1 MNLAL
6 TIHRGTNEIG
16 GSCVEIATATT
27 KILIDIGL
35 PLDSKA
41 SEDNLNLYNPGI
53 EDNIDAVFISHY
65 HLDHYGL
72 LPLLDESI
80 PVYASEGTK
89 KIFEI
94 NNVFLHQKEMKNLK
108 VIKPQDEIIIKD
120 ISIIPYTVDHSAY
133 DAMAFLIEAEGKRI
147 LYSGDIRLHGPKSKL
162 YKYLPKEVDYMILE
176 GTNIN
181 NEVYNIKTEK
191 DIEEEFL
198 SIFRST
204 SDAINYVWC
213 SGQNIDRL
221 VALYRACVKSK
232 KIMVV
237 DVYVANVLKE
247 IHGLNNKI
255 PFLNSHDNMG
265 VYYPK
270 YVTNNLKNSGHWNY
284 AIRLDPNHYKV
295 TPEMISA
302 DPGKYVVV
310 VRPSVLEFLKKCTPS
325 NGNLIT
331 SLWKEYEKRDEN
343 KRLIEWAKAKNYNL
357 YSVHT
362 SGHASLNELKEIVTM
377 LKPKKIIPIHTEHKE
392 KFKEHFTNVL
402 VIEDCEPLLL

>member
-1 MNLAL
+1 MTL
-6 TIHRGTNEIG
+6 TIHRGTNQIG

-41 SEDNLNLYNPGI
+41 SEDNLKLYNPGI
-53 EDNIDAVFISHY
+53 EGNIDAVFISHY

-72 LPLLDESI
+72 LPLLNESI
-80 PVYASEGTK
+80 PVYVSEGTK
-89 KIFEI
+89 KIFGI
-94 NNVFLHQKEMKNLK
+94 NDIFLYQKEMKNLK
-108 VIKPQDEIIIKD
+108 VIKPHDEIRIKD
-120 ISIIPYTVDHSAY
+120 ISIIPFTVDHSAY

-181 NEVYNIKTEK
+181 NEVDNIRTEK
-191 DIEEEFL
+191 DIEKEFL
-198 SIFRST
+198 SIFLST

-221 VALYRACVKSK
+221 VALYRACLKSK

-255 PFLNSHDNMG
+255 PFLNSQYNMG

-284 AIRLDPNHYKV
+284 AIHLEPNLYKV
-295 TPEMISA
+295 TPEMIST

-310 VRPSVLEFLKKCTPS
+310 VRPSVLEFLEKCTSS

-343 KRLIEWAKAKNYNL
+343 KPLIEWAKAKNYNL
-357 YSVHT
+357 YYVHT
-362 SGHASLNELKEIVTM
+362 SGHALLNELKEIATT
-377 LKPKKIIPIHTEHKE
+377 LKPKKIIPIHTEYKE
-392 KFKEHFTNVL
+392 KFKEHFTNTL

>member
-1 MNLAL
+1 MPL
-6 TIHRGTNEIG
+6 TIHRGTNQIG

-41 SEDNLNLYNPGI
+41 SEGNLNLYNPGI
-53 EDNIDAVFISHY
+53 EGNIDAIFISHY

-80 PVYASEGTK
+80 PVYVSEGTK
-89 KIFEI
+89 NIFGI
-94 NNVFLHQKEMKNLK
+94 NAIFLHQKEMKNLN
-108 VIKPQDEIIIKD
+108 VIKPLNEIRIKD

-162 YKYLPKEVDYMILE
+162 YKFLPKEVDYMILE

-181 NEVYNIKTEK
+181 NEVDNIRTEK
-191 DIEEEFL
+191 DIEKEFL
-198 SIFRST
+198 SIFQST
-204 SDAINYVWC
+204 SDTINYVWC

-221 VALYRACVKSK
+221 VALYRACLRSK

-255 PFLNSHDNMG
+255 PFLSSHDNMG

-284 AIRLDPNHYKV
+284 AIHLEPNLYKF
-295 TPEMISA
+295 TPEMIST
-302 DPGKYVVV
+302 DPGKYVVI
-310 VRPSVLEFLKKCTPS
+310 VRPSVLEFLEKCTSS

-343 KRLIEWAKAKNYNL
+343 KPLIEWAKAKNYNL
-357 YSVHT
+357 YYVHT
-362 SGHASLNELKEIVTM
+362 SGHASLNELKEIVTT

-392 KFKEHFTNVL
+392 KFKEHFSNTL